1 MDRRKALKTLAGA
14 SATLAAAPLLGSTL
28 AGEEQSA
35 APVPAQVWNTKRP
48 ANLGYKTSFARWCLD
63 GWDLDKLCGA
73 AVELGLDAIDL
84 VGPEDWHIL
93 KKYGLDSSMCNGAE
107 LNLVDGFIHPEHH
120 SALHARYRDMIPR
133 VARAG
138 YKRLIC
144 FSGNRR
150 GMSEEQGMANAI
162 EGLRPMVELAEEH
175 GVELC
180 MEVFN
185 SKVNHPDYMADNS
198 VWSFQ
203 LAETLASPS
212 FGILYDIYHM
222 QIMEGDIIATI
233 KKHWPFIKHYH
244 VAGVPGRMEP
254 DHFQEVNY
262 PAIMT
267 TIQTTG
273 FKGYVALEYLIEGD
287 PMPSLRSSM
296 SALYPNTDAKVLKQ
310 PTSQP

>member
-1 MDRRKALKTLAGA
+1 MNRRNALKTLAGA
-14 SATLAAAPLLGSTL
+14 GATVLLPPWGGAEAAAHALQTSDIWPT
-28 AGEEQSA
+28 QK
-35 APVPAQVWNTKRP
+35 PK
-48 ANLGYKTSFARWCLD
+48 NLGYKTSFARWCLD

-93 KKYGLDSSMCNGAE
+93 KKHGLHSSMCNGAE

-120 SALHARYRDMIPR
+120 SALHARYREMIPR
-133 VARAG
+133 VAKEG

-144 FSGNRR
+144 FAGNRR
-150 GMSEEQGMANAI
+150 GMSEEEGMANALK
-162 EGLRPMVELAEEH
+162 GLRPMVELAEEH

-180 MEVFN
+180 LEVFN
-185 SKVNHPDYMADNS
+185 SKIDHPDYMADHS
-198 VWSFQ
+198 AWAFQ
-203 LAETLASPS
+203 LAEQLQSLS

-222 QIMEGDIIATI
+222 QLMEGDIIGTI
-233 KKHWPFIKHYH
+233 QKNWPYIKHYH

-267 TIQTTG
+267 AIQSTG
-273 FKGYVALEYLIEGD
+273 FKGYVALEYLIKGD

-296 SALYPNTDAKVLKQ
+296 SALYPNMDAKVLHE
-310 PTSQP
+310 PTIQY